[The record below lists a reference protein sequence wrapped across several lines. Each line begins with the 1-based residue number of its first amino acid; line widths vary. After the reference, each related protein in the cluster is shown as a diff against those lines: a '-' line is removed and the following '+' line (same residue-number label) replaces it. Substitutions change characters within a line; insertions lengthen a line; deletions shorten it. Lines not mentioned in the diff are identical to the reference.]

1 MDKKIILYIAMSLD
15 GYIAD
20 SEGGLGFL
28 SVVEKEGEDY
38 GYEKF
43 VKSVDTVIMGRKT
56 YDKVLSFGIDFPHA
70 RKRCYI
76 LTRTQRPDEGN
87 ITFYNQGNLKML
99 IRHLKSQQGKDV
111 FVDGGAEVV
120 NELLKDGLI
129 DELII
134 SVVPV
139 LLGSGISLFQTGY
152 QMQKLTLCSAKSFD
166 TGLVQLHYIT
176 DRQ

>member
-1 MDKKIILYIAMSLD
+1 MDKRIILYIAMSLD

-20 SEGGLGFL
+20 SDGGLDFL

-43 VKSVDTVIMGRKT
+43 VESVDTIIMGRKT

-70 RKRCYI
+70 HKRCYI

-99 IRHLKSQQGKDV
+99 IQHLKSQQGKDV
-111 FVDGGAEVV
+111 FVDGGADVV

-139 LLGSGISLFQTGY
+139 LLGGGVSLFKMEY
-152 QMQKLTLCSAKSFD
+152 PVQKLTLSSAKSFD